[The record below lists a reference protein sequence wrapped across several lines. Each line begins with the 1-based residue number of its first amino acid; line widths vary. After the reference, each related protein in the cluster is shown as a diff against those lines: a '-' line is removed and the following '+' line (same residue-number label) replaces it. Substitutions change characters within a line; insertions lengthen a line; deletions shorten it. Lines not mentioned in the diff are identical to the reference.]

1 MTLESELELVP
12 VILLERLLDFSLCQT
27 LRTLIAHEHY
37 SSYIN
42 SRLASA
48 IDKTIELSPIVARVI
63 EKRDKGAKVMLLKG
77 VLIEEEL
84 AKKKEAEL
92 NKARRKVSSN
102 KTVQKYST
110 IRVGDARLKMI
121 ARDEAMERRVEL
133 YNQRQEEKEMERR
146 AIADRKEERAR
157 KREKDRKAKEKRMAD
172 RKAKAEKKSLEEAG
186 KRAIREAKSLE
197 IERKKEGKAARKLA
211 NSQR

>member
-1 MTLESELELVP
+1 MGEMSTPELELVL
-12 VILLERLLDFSLCQT
+12 VILPERLLDFSSCQT

-92 NKARRKVSSN
+92 NKARRKVSGN
-102 KTVQKYST
+102 KTFQKYGT
-110 IRVGDARLKMI
+110 IRVGDARLKII

-146 AIADRKEERAR
+146 AIDDRKEKRAR
-157 KREKDRKAKEKRMAD
+157 KRERDRGEKDKRMAD
-172 RKAKAEKKSLEEAG
+172 
-186 KRAIREAKSLE
+186 KRAKVEAKSLE
-197 IERKKEGKAARKLA
+197 IEYKRAEKEEKAARKL
-211 NSQR
+211 